1 MLHKITIVF
10 IMMLTVSF
18 AGMAFASDI
27 FKWTDKDG
35 NVHYGDRPTTETIEE
50 PLPVASELAESL
62 TVQARN
68 RTRPAAIKPAGPAP
82 EDLRAQA
89 LGREKRCA
97 TYRTRLRELLASRLS
112 YDDHDDEVL
121 AERERVQHQVEKY
134 CNS

>member
-1 MLHKITIVF
+1 MLHKITTVF

-35 NVHYGDRPTTETIEE
+35 NVHYGDRPTSETIEE

-68 RTRPAAIKPAGPAP
+68 KAIPAATKPAGPAP

-89 LGREKRCA
+89 LDGEKKCA

>member
-1 MLHKITIVF
+1 MLHKITTVF

-35 NVHYGDRPTTETIEE
+35 NVHYGDRPTSETIEE

-68 RTRPAAIKPAGPAP
+68 RTRPAAIKPAGPTP
-82 EDLRAQA
+82 EDLHAQA
-89 LGREKRCA
+89 LEGEKRCV

-112 YDDHDDEVL
+112 YDDRDDEVL